1 MCSINENSLPYILKY
16 TVLSIS
22 LIFLGARDI
31 TAITKYSLSSKNIWF
46 RERLADLWVF
56 SLLYYSYYGN
66 MLPQRGMEVDRR
78 APNPSQGRLHV
89 GQDG

>member
-1 MCSINENSLPYILKY
+1 M
-16 TVLSIS
+16 
-22 LIFLGARDI
+22 
-31 TAITKYSLSSKNIWF
+31 NIKVEVESTNI
-46 RERLADLWVF
+46 RQYLTSTR
-56 SLLYYSYYGN
+56 LYYSNYGN